1 MRYLKG
7 TIDVKLRL
15 EIDASSVRGAEVR
28 LEGYSDADYAA
39 DRVDRKSVSGG
50 VLCIDGMVVGWFCKK
65 QNSVALP
72 TMEAEFVAASQVA
85 SELLG
90 LSELLG
96 ELGVVVHEPILMH
109 VDNQA
114 AIKQL
119 EGEDSSGKAKHIDV
133 RVKFVKDFVQKGV
146 IVVEY
151 CESRKMRADLMTKSF
166 PAPRLGELRELVSLE

>member
-1 MRYLKG
+1 
-7 TIDVKLRL
+7 
-15 EIDASSVRGAEVR
+15 
-28 LEGYSDADYAA
+28 
-39 DRVDRKSVSGG
+39 
-50 VLCIDGMVVGWFCKK
+50 
-65 QNSVALP
+65 
-72 TMEAEFVAASQVA
+72 MEAEFVAASQVA

-119 EGEDSSGKAKHIDV
+119 EGEDSPGKAKHIDV

-151 CESRKMRADLMTKSF
+151 CESRKMRVDLMTKSF